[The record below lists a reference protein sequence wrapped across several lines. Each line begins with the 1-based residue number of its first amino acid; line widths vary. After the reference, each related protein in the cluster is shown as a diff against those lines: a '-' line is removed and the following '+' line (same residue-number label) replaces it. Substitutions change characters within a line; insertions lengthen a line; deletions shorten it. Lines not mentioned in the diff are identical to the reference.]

1 MLLIVPFKFCNLETA
16 ISGKKKRRRRVDDV
30 GIRLYSARIG
40 SIRVP
45 AYGRGVG
52 RTCANNLFLALEKQA
67 IAGPVFQIRSRHF
80 ELQEVVDQL
89 HLLLFVRVSS
99 RHSSN
104 GPDRRGQDNQS
115 DQDKCH
121 TAEPFCCPFES
132 QFPQVS
138 LFQTR
143 ESPER
148 PEDARRRDQQANQVA
163 CAPRFQPREGTAN
176 IEENG
181 QHPNEQKHQTG
192 KLPDCFLL
200 FFRGKSLTLSASLL
214 PKLPARAARQ
224 QQSHTQQEN
233 VAGTPG
239 SLDKTARQ
247 S

>member
-1 MLLIVPFKFCNLETA
+1 MRRRERPSILTGESSAALRIPAELSPGWYGNIEYHTIQGMLLKVLPMLLIVPLKFCNLAIA
-16 ISGKKKRRRRVDDV
+16 ISGEKKRRPRVDNV

-52 RTCANNLFLALEKQA
+52 QTCTKDLFLALEKQA
-67 IAGPVFQIRSRHF
+67 IAGPVFQIHSRQF

-104 GPDRRGQDNQS
+104 GPDCTGQDNQS

-121 TAEPFCCPFES
+121 TAEPFCCPSES

-148 PEDARRRDQQANQVA
+148 PENARRSDQQANQVA
-163 CAPRFQPREGTAN
+163 CAPRFQP
-176 IEENG
+176 
-181 QHPNEQKHQTG
+181 
-192 KLPDCFLL
+192 
-200 FFRGKSLTLSASLL
+200 
-214 PKLPARAARQ
+214 
-224 QQSHTQQEN
+224 
-233 VAGTPG
+233 
-239 SLDKTARQ
+239 
-247 S
+247 